1 MALIIGILN
10 VIGGRGRKGGSGG
23 VFLATESGLYIVTE
37 SNQKLLVE

>member
-23 VFLATESGLYIVTE
+23 LFLATESGQYIVTE
-37 SNQKLLVE
+37 SNNKILIA